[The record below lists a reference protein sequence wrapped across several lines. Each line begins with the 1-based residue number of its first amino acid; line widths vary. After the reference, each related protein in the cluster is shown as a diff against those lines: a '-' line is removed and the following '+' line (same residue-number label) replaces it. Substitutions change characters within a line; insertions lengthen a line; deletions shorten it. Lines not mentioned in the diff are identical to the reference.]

1 MKNLFLDTNIAV
13 DLLAK
18 REPFYSA
25 SAPIFAMGDRGM
37 VQLFICSL
45 SFSTIF
51 YLLRRQV
58 GKEKAMLILRS
69 FRKLVRVLPVNDDI
83 VDKALQSSFTDFE
96 DAIQYYSAV
105 ESGIDTII
113 TRNVKDF
120 RNANASV
127 MTPEEYLNSCH

>member
-1 MKNLFLDTNIAV
+1 MKSLFLDTNIAV

-45 SFSTIF
+45 SFTTIF
-51 YLLRRQV
+51 YLLRKQV
-58 GKEKAMLILRS
+58 GKDKAMLILRS
-69 FRKLVRVLPVNDDI
+69 FRKLVSVLPVNDRI

-105 ESGIDTII
+105 DSGIETII
-113 TRNVKDF
+113 TRNVKDY
-120 RNANASV
+120 RNAKTTV
-127 MTPEEYLNSCH
+127 MTPEEFLTSCH

>member
-1 MKNLFLDTNIAV
+1 MKSLFLDTNIVV

-18 REPFYSA
+18 REPFYST

-51 YLLRRQV
+51 YLLRKQV

-69 FRKLVRVLPVNDDI
+69 FRKLVSVLPVNDDI

-96 DAIQYYSAV
+96 DAIQYYSAID
-105 ESGIDTII
+105 SGIETII
-113 TRNVKDF
+113 TRNVKDYKD
-120 RNANASV
+120 AEATV
-127 MTPEEYLNSCH
+127 MTPEEFLYSCH

>member
-1 MKNLFLDTNIAV
+1 MKSLFLDTNIVV

-18 REPFYSA
+18 REPFYST

-51 YLLRRQV
+51 YLLRKQV

-69 FRKLVRVLPVNDDI
+69 YRKLVSVLPVNDDI

-96 DAIQYYSAV
+96 DAIQYYSAID
-105 ESGIDTII
+105 SGIETII
-113 TRNVKDF
+113 TRNVKDYKD
-120 RNANASV
+120 AEATV
-127 MTPEEYLNSCH
+127 MTPEEFLYSCH

>member
-1 MKNLFLDTNIAV
+1 MKSLFLDTNIAV

-51 YLLRRQV
+51 YL
-58 GKEKAMLILRS
+58 LRS